1 MTIMLEI
8 QIIAI
13 LISVACALIGSFLVL
28 KNMSMMTDSI
38 THTILLGIV
47 IAYFIVKDLNSP
59 FLIIGAT
66 AMGVFTV
73 WITELVLQSKLVSK
87 DSAIGLV
94 FPFLFSIAIILIS
107 KYAGNTHLDVDSVL
121 LGELAFAPFN
131 RFIIFGIDIGAKAL
145 YTSGIV
151 LILNIIFIKL
161 FFKELKITIF
171 DPIFATIIGIS
182 PLVMHYSLM
191 TMVSL
196 TTVVA
201 FETVGSVLVIAFM
214 IVPAVCAN
222 LLTDNL
228 KVMLIL
234 SSIFAVISAILGFKI
249 AIILDVS
256 IAGAIAVV
264 LGIIFMLVFLFS
276 PKYGVV
282 SKYLKL

>member
-1 MTIMLEI
+1 MVILEI
-8 QIIAI
+8 QIITI
-13 LISVACALIGSFLVL
+13 LISVACALIGCFLVL

-47 IAYFIVKDLNSP
+47 IAYLIVKDLNSP

-66 AMGVFTV
+66 IMGVFTV
-73 WITELVLQSKLVSK
+73 WLTQFILQSKLISE

-94 FPFLFSIAIILIS
+94 FPFLFSIAIILIT

-131 RFIIFGIDIGAKAL
+131 RLIIFGIDIGAKAM
-145 YTSGIV
+145 YTSGLV

-161 FFKELKITIF
+161 FFKELKISIF

-182 PLVMHYSLM
+182 PIIMHYVLM

-196 TTVVA
+196 TTVIA

-214 IVPAVCAN
+214 IVPAITAY

-228 KVMLIL
+228 KIMLIL
-234 SSIFAVISAILGFKI
+234 SCIIAIISSLIGFKI

-256 IAGAIAVV
+256 IAGSIAVV
-264 LGIIFMLVFLFS
+264 LGLIFILVLILF
-276 PKYGVV
+276 PKYN
-282 SKYLKL
+282 K

>member
-1 MTIMLEI
+1 MVILEI
-8 QIIAI
+8 QIITI
-13 LISVACALIGSFLVL
+13 LISVACALIGCFLVL

-47 IAYFIVKDLNSP
+47 IAYLIVKDLNSP

-66 AMGVFTV
+66 IMGVFTV
-73 WITELVLQSKLVSK
+73 WLTQFILQSKLISE

-94 FPFLFSIAIILIS
+94 FPFLFSIAIILIT

-131 RFIIFGIDIGAKAL
+131 RLIIFGIDIGAKAM
-145 YTSGIV
+145 YTSGLV

-161 FFKELKITIF
+161 FFKELKISIF

-182 PLVMHYSLM
+182 PIIMHYVLM

-196 TTVVA
+196 TTVIA

-214 IVPAVCAN
+214 IVPAITAY

-228 KVMLIL
+228 KIMLIL
-234 SSIFAVISAILGFKI
+234 SCIIAIISSLIGFKI

-256 IAGAIAVV
+256 IAGSIAVILGLIFILV
-264 LGIIFMLVFLFS
+264 LILF
-276 PKYGVV
+276 PKYN
-282 SKYLKL
+282 K